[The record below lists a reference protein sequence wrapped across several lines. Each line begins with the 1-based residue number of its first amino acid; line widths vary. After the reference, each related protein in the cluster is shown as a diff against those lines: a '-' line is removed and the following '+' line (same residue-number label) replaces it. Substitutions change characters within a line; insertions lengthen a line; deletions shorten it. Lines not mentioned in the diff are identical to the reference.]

1 MKIVVTTPTGNVG
14 SQLTRMLIQ
23 AGLRPTLLVRDPARL
38 DAAVR
43 ERADVVV
50 GDQLRADDVLR
61 ATEGADA
68 LYWVNPPTGAPDPI
82 AAHTQLG
89 AIVAEAVR
97 ENSIPRV
104 VFQSSVGAEL
114 RRGAGEIDGLA
125 ATEQALDG
133 TGADV
138 LHLRCG
144 LFFTNLLLDP
154 AGLEEGV
161 LRVTWPVDRP
171 LPWVDPRDIAE
182 VAAVRLLAGGWSDRE
197 VQAVHGP
204 EDLTYEQVATIIA
217 EVTGRPMRAEQIP
230 DDAMREGLR
239 AVGLTDAQIEALIG
253 MSIGLRQGFVPEN
266 PRTFT
271 TTTPTTLGAWAFA
284 NLRQAGRNLSR

>member
-1 MKIVVTTPTGNVG
+1 
-14 SQLTRMLIQ
+14 
-23 AGLRPTLLVRDPARL
+23 
-38 DAAVR
+38 
-43 ERADVVV
+43 
-50 GDQLRADDVLR
+50 
-61 ATEGADA
+61 
-68 LYWVNPPTGAPDPI
+68 
-82 AAHTQLG
+82 
-89 AIVAEAVR
+89 
-97 ENSIPRV
+97 
-104 VFQSSVGAEL
+104 QSSVGAEL

-182 VAAVRLLAGGWSDRE
+182 VAAVRLLAGGWSGRE

-239 AVGLTDAQIEALIG
+239 AVGLTDAQIEALLG

-271 TTTPTTLGAWAFA
+271 TTTLCRRTPTRSTAPSCRGLLDTMPIDDADEHVVVFGDHLVGLGHFRPGFGGGRRQDRYGGAGVPPGEPHRAAADALDVLGAH
-284 NLRQAGRNLSR
+284 RPG